1 MTEAS
6 TTLLITSFCT
16 LAVTVAR
23 MILDYFARRD
33 DRRERLRVAE
43 VLAEHTTRSTG
54 EVVKK
59 INENTVINV
68 AAFSACQR
76 FFGLGLMWAT
86 FWAIPPSTIVV
97 FLLLNYRVFRA
108 KQVER

>member
-68 AAFSACQR
+68 AALDAAN
-76 FFGLGLMWAT
+76 GLSEKIRAEGLQLRG
-86 FWAIPPSTIVV
+86 PSRQTDHRPEE
-97 FLLLNYRVFRA
+97 L
-108 KQVER
+108 